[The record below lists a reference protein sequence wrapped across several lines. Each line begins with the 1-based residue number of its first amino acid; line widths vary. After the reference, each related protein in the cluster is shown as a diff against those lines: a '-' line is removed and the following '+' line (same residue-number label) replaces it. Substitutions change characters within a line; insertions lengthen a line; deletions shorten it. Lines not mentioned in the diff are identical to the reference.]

1 MADTAPNGSRPPID
15 WRAINAIASVA
26 TLVSIVAGGIWVVAV
41 ASAKIDTLQNSLVLF
56 ETQVVGQIGQLR
68 TDLAANTSRL
78 DERIDRLPAEG
89 RR

>member
-1 MADTAPNGSRPPID
+1 MADTAPNNSRAPID
-15 WRAINAIASVA
+15 WRAINALASVA